1 MLSARLVSRLSQMSN
16 TTDLIRAADGA
27 PPAGAREA
35 ARKALLDAAERL
47 LVERGYAGITTR
59 KVAREAGVNHGLVH
73 YYFGSIEELLF
84 QAMERYTEQ
93 LLDRQR
99 TLYAAEMPFIEKWRI
114 AMRFVDEDLAAGYP
128 KIWAELHAVAWNRP
142 QFQQRIAQV
151 HLQWREIFGNAL
163 ARAEELDFSHSP
175 FSPEAFVALVATF
188 NAGLLLERLVG
199 LDQGHDALLEAMDLW
214 VTSLAASGK
223 ESA

>member
-1 MLSARLVSRLSQMSN
+1 
-16 TTDLIRAADGA
+16 
-27 PPAGAREA
+27 
-35 ARKALLDAAERL
+35 LDAAERL
-47 LVERGYAGITTR
+47 LIDEGHAGITTR
-59 KVAREAGVNHGLVH
+59 KVAAEAAVNHGLVH

-84 QAMERYTEQ
+84 QAMERYTER

-99 TLYAAEMPFIEKWRI
+99 GLYAADMPFIEKWRT
-114 AMRFVDEDLAAGYP
+114 AMRFIDEDLEAGYP

-151 HLQWREIFGNAL
+151 HLQWREIFGEAL
-163 ARAEELDFSHSP
+163 ALASDELDFSHTP

-199 LDQGHDALLEAMDLW
+199 LDHGHEALLAAMDAWLI
-214 VTSLAASGK
+214 SLATRK
-223 ESA
+223 ESK

>member
-1 MLSARLVSRLSQMSN
+1 MTKTIDSTSQPSGAAEAGPREVARR
-16 TTDLIRAADGA
+16 
-27 PPAGAREA
+27 
-35 ARKALLDAAERL
+35 ALLDAAERL
-47 LVERGYAGITTR
+47 LIEEGHAGITTR
-59 KVAREAGVNHGLVH
+59 KVAAEAGVNHGLVH

-84 QAMERYTEQ
+84 QAMERYTER

-99 TLYAAEMPFIEKWRI
+99 ALYAADIPFIEKWRT
-114 AMRFVDEDLAAGYP
+114 AMRYIDEDLAAGYP

-151 HLQWREIFGNAL
+151 HVQWREIFGAAL
-163 ARAEELDFSHSP
+163 ARAEGELDLSGTP

-199 LDQGHDALLEAMDLW
+199 LDRGHRELLEAMDAWL
-214 VTSLAASGK
+214 TSLAVGGK
-223 ESA
+223 EAR

>member
-1 MLSARLVSRLSQMSN
+1 VLVYR
-16 TTDLIRAADGA
+16 LIRMTNPLDSTYANSEVAH
-27 PPAGAREA
+27 AGPRELART
-35 ARKALLDAAERL
+35 ALLDAAERL
-47 LVERGYAGITTR
+47 LIEEGHAGITTR
-59 KVAREAGVNHGLVH
+59 KVAAKAGVNHGLVH

-84 QAMERYTEQ
+84 QAMERYTER

-99 TLYAAEMPFIEKWRI
+99 ALYAVDLPFIEKWRQ
-114 AMRFVDEDLAAGYP
+114 AMRFIDEDLEAGYP

-151 HLQWREIFGNAL
+151 HLQWREIFGDAL
-163 ARAEELDFSHSP
+163 AQARELDFSGTP

-199 LDQGHDALLEAMDLW
+199 LDQGHRELLGAMDGWLS
-214 VTSLAASGK
+214 SLAASGK
-223 ESA
+223 ESR